1 MLSILIIKNIK
12 HVFWFSFIAVV
23 ILQRHPFARDF
34 HAMGSIVPFRDRHS
48 FHERFKR
55 WIRFWGGCFTHG
67 PLFSQIFICRYYHK
81 VSWHIWRVSEVKVL
95 KVWEESLGAWEPEFS
110 CLCIS
115 SLPFGARATDTCRY
129 FLWKNPMVIF
139 RDCE

>member
-1 MLSILIIKNIK
+1 MFSDFLLLPLLYYKDIRLLGIFTQWGALFFSATAILFTRGLSDGFDFGEVALLT
-12 HVFWFSFIAVV
+12 A
-23 ILQRHPFARDF
+23 PF
-34 HAMGSIVPFRDRHS
+34 
-48 FHERFKR
+48 
-55 WIRFWGGCFTHG
+55 
-67 PLFSQIFICRYYHK
+67 FSQIFICRYYHK

-95 KVWEESLGAWEPEFS
+95 KVWEESIGAWEPEFS